1 MKVVFEGDKGPAGF
15 LGDWVEKCRGG
26 RDVVGHGIKG
36 EDASSRFSKSN
47 VYFQLLVGHSITL
60 SLVSSKRFLFTS
72 FDQFRR
78 LLTIPP
84 LLSQQVLLL
93 IYYFSLLICKLKIPM
108 PLYFILN
115 NVPLRLKSN

>member
-1 MKVVFEGDKGPAGF
+1 MKVVFKGDKGPAGF

-26 RDVVGHGIKG
+26 HDVVGHGIKG
-36 EDASSRFSKSN
+36 EDVWPGSAQGCQTPLRKY
-47 VYFQLLVGHSITL
+47 V
-60 SLVSSKRFLFTS
+60 FTS